1 MYSKNAYNAYKQNS
15 INYASKEQMLL
26 IILDAAVK
34 YSKIGRQAIEEEN
47 IKSAHENIMKTQ
59 DIFYELMIALE
70 VEKADNWGRKLMAVY
85 EYITKKLT
93 EANIKKQKKILDEII
108 PLIEEVRDMWYKASK
123 LAVTK

>member
-34 YSKIGRQAIEEEN
+34 YSQTGRQAIEDGD
-47 IKSAHENIMKTQ
+47 IKKAHENIMKTQ
-59 DIFYELMIALE
+59 DIFYELMTALE

>member
-1 MYSKNAYNAYKQNS
+1 MYSKKAYNAYKQNS

-34 YSKIGRQAIEEEN
+34 YSQIGRQAIEDGN

-59 DIFYELMIALE
+59 DIFYELMTALE
-70 VEKADNWGRKLMAVY
+70 VRKADNWGRKLIAIY

-93 EANIKKQKKILDEII
+93 EANIKKEKKILDEII
-108 PLIEEVRDMWYKASK
+108 PLIEEIRDMWYKASK

>member
-34 YSKIGRQAIEEEN
+34 YSQIGRKAIEDGN
-47 IKSAHENIMKTQ
+47 IESAHENIMKTQ
-59 DIFYELMIALE
+59 DIFYELMTALE
-70 VEKADNWGRKLMAVY
+70 VEKADNWGRRLMAVY
-85 EYITKKLT
+85 EYIAKKLT
-93 EANIKKQKKILDEII
+93 EANIKKQKKILDEIM

-123 LAVTK
+123 LAVAK

>member
-59 DIFYELMIALE
+59 DIFYELMTALE
-70 VEKADNWGRKLMAVY
+70 VKKADNWGRKLMAIY
-85 EYITKKLT
+85 EFITKKLT
-93 EANIKKQKKILDEII
+93 EANIRKEKKILDEII